1 MRRPHPKK
9 KMQVKIED
17 PHTDYYSFDD
27 HSSDR
32 GEDSDP
38 LN

>member
-1 MRRPHPKK
+1 MKE
-9 KMQVKIED
+9 KIED

-27 HSSDR
+27 HSNDS
-32 GEDSDP
+32 GEESDP